1 MERRSNVSGQRRRKL
16 NKKKLIGRTFLLFII
31 VMIGIGI
38 YKGGQLLLGTNSHI
52 QSEQSPQVS
61 HVITDVAPSM
71 SGNQDLPK
79 QNNDNRKVA
88 YLTFDDGPNKY
99 TDDILDVLSANNV
112 KATFFM
118 LGDKV
123 MANRDIVKRMS
134 EEGHYPA
141 LHSMSH
147 DYNKLYKSG
156 GSSNFIDEFT
166 EAQRFVEE
174 VTGIKPTLIRAPYG
188 SSPQINETFRGDIAE
203 AGFKMWDWTIDSL
216 DWKYASNPPSIVQ
229 EITGALAEQ
238 TEVILMH
245 DRKQTADQLQNI
257 IDELKAQG
265 YEFEA
270 YDPNNHFVSNF
281 YKDERL

>member
-1 MERRSNVSGQRRRKL
+1 MERRSNVSGHRRRKL
-16 NKKKLIGRTFLLFII
+16 NKKKLIGCTALLFII

-38 YKGGQLLLGTNSHI
+38 YTAGQLLLGTNSHI
-52 QSEQSPQVS
+52 QAEQLPQVS

-71 SGNQDLPK
+71 SGKEAPPT
-79 QNNDNRKVA
+79 QNRENRKVA

-99 TDDILDVLSANNV
+99 TDDILDVLKANNV

-118 LGDKV
+118 LGNNV
-123 MANRDIVKRMS
+123 LARRDIVKRMS

-147 DYNKLYKSG
+147 NYDKLYKSG

-166 EAQRFVEE
+166 EAQSIVEE

-188 SSPQINETFRGDIAE
+188 SSPQINESFRGDIAE

-216 DWKYASNPPSIVQ
+216 DWKYESNPSAIVQ
-229 EITGALAEQ
+229 EVTGALTEQ

-245 DRKQTADQLQNI
+245 DRKQTLDQLQNI
-257 IDELKAQG
+257 IDEVKAQG
-265 YEFEA
+265 YEFEV
-270 YDPNNHFVSNF
+270 YDPNNHYVSNF
-281 YKDERL
+281 AKDERL